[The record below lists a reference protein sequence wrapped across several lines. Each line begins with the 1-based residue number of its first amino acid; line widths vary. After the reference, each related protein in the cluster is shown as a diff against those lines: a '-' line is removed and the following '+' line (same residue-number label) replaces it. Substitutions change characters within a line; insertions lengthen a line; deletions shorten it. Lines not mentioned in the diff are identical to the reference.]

1 MKRPLL
7 ILLFV
12 CSPAWAVDYYAC
24 TCDTGSV
31 TMGDGSTRSAH
42 GSCSAPGGDGSSAA
56 AARATHTAAQVLA
69 GSAGDRFLFCQGG
82 KWNAFSMSVMA
93 PLYSTYGSS
102 PLTIGSYAPPT
113 GATGQPILNL
123 TTGAMFTIGNYNACN
138 NARGGLIFSDLHMH
152 GASTNS
158 AAPSGNFAV
167 YGVGELRNIQ
177 FLRNTITGWRDAIQI
192 SAKSMYD
199 DCEATTPGVYR
210 QLQSN
215 VSFQVIQGNT
225 IEYNHSHGMLNA
237 GSDSLIEGNTFTH
250 NNMGG
255 SAGVHAIYWA
265 GASANYAN
273 ERITVRNNTFS
284 YNSATMPYA
293 TDPDTGSA
301 GDGVTCRMGNLTT
314 RQMLGLRVENNTVFN
329 GAARDTCYGL
339 CNNIGYA
346 HTEVNRDAAF
356 RGNTVVNPGGCG
368 VCGSSTDSVME
379 NNVVVTLVTS
389 QSSASGALAT
399 LIGDGHE
406 QQAQIKGWRNNSIY
420 AWGGTAV
427 WAAAG
432 GTPTAQIA
440 GNNLIYFWGSGTPRT
455 PFAHDANSTFTGFD
469 GNLVYNATRF
479 STTYTTL
486 GDENNDCPSGTASF
500 DCNGLRSDPLLV
512 ATPAAGNGYSMAIQ
526 SGSPAVGAGQNS
538 LCARLTKDGKVRTGT
553 CTIGA
558 YQPGL

>member
-1 MKRPLL
+1 MKRLFL
-7 ILLFV
+7 ILLLA
-12 CSPAWAVDYYAC
+12 CSPAWATDYFAC

-42 GSCSAPGGDGSSAA
+42 ASCSAPGGDGSSAA

-69 GSAGDRFLFCQGG
+69 GSPGDRFLFCQGG

-93 PLYSTYGSS
+93 PLYSTYGSN
-102 PLTIGSYAPPT
+102 PLTIGSYAPPS

-123 TTGAMFTIGNYNACN
+123 TTGAMFTIGNYSACN
-138 NARGGLIFSDLHMH
+138 NPRGGLIFSDLHMH

-177 FLRNTITGWRDAIQI
+177 FLRNTITGWRDGIQI

-215 VSFQVIQGNT
+215 VSFQVLQGNT

-250 NNMGG
+250 NNMAG

-273 ERITVRNNTFS
+273 ERVTFRNNTFS

-293 TDPDTGSA
+293 TDADTGSA
-301 GDGVTCRMGNLTT
+301 GDGITCRVGNLTM
-314 RQMLGLRVENNTVFN
+314 RQLLGARIENNIVFN

-339 CNNIGYA
+339 NVNFGYA
-346 HTEVNRDAAF
+346 HAEINRDVRF
-356 RGNTVVNPGGCG
+356 SGNTVVNPGGCG
-368 VCGSSTDSVME
+368 ICAQGAERSVITNNKIVMLVDSQ
-379 NNVVVTLVTS
+379 TS
-389 QSSASGALAT
+389 VSGAIST
-399 LIGDGHE
+399 LSSSGTEHQNSVDI
-406 QQAQIKGWRNNSIY
+406 RNNTLY
-420 AWGGTAV
+420 LWGGLAIN
-427 WAAAG
+427 AQSL
-432 GTPTAQIA
+432 GTPTTQIVA
-440 GNNLIYFWGSGTPRT
+440 NNLIYFRGTGTRT
-455 PFAHDANSTFTGFD
+455 AFQHDAKSTYSVFD
-469 GNLVYNATRF
+469 GNLIYGATQF
-479 STTYTTL
+479 SSTYTTL
-486 GDENNDCPSGTASF
+486 GTENDDCPSGTASF
-500 DCNGLRSDPLLV
+500 DCNGVRADPQFTT
-512 ATPAAGNGYSMAIQ
+512 TPSAGNGYDVSIA
-526 SGSPAVGAGQNS
+526 SGSPATGGGSNTA
-538 LCARLTKDGKVRTGT
+538 CARTTFEGKLRTGN

-558 YQPGL
+558 FQPGL